1 MKTNIDTALVLL
13 NILSKP
19 GMTDVEGVLGY
30 AIYKNLRI
38 LQNECED
45 FNKVRDNLIK
55 KYGTEKDGTYSIDT
69 KDEKSYT
76 SFMKEIEPLL
86 KLELDINYFQID
98 QVEFDK
104 LYCSG
109 LSTKDY
115 MILEQVLVKPFV
127 ENIKS

>member
-13 NILSKP
+13 NTLSKP
-19 GMTDVEGVLGY
+19 GMTDVEGILGY

-45 FNKVRDNLIK
+45 FNKMRDNLIK
-55 KYGTEKDGTYSIDT
+55 KYGAEKDGTYSIDT
-69 KDEKSYT
+69 KDEKAYT
-76 SFMKEIEPLL
+76 SFIKEIEPLL
-86 KLELDINYFQID
+86 KIEIEINFFQVD
-98 QVEFDK
+98 RDEFDK

-115 MILEQVLVKPFV
+115 LLLEKILVKPSV
-127 ENIKS
+127 